1 MSSKRP
7 TQQTEKLLVLLQ
19 DAGVRFVVIGG
30 VAAISHGAATLTR
43 DLDVAAPLTP
53 DNVERLM
60 TRRPVGVDVSA
71 YGRFDRSAGA
81 GRRRGGRAGARGCG
95 G

>member
-30 VAAISHGAATLTR
+30 VAAISHGA
-43 DLDVAAPLTP
+43 
-53 DNVERLM
+53 
-60 TRRPVGVDVSA
+60 VSCQA
-71 YGRFDRSAGA
+71 
-81 GRRRGGRAGARGCG
+81 
-95 G
+95 